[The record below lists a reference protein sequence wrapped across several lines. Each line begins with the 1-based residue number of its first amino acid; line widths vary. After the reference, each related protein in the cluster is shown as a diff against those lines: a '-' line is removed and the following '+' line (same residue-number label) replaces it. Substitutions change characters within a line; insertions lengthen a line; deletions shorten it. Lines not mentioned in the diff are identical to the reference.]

1 MYIHSD
7 SKSKSFGGYSFYESN
22 QKLNAILA
30 EKKRI
35 HDLKEK
41 GYKFRSETP
50 EIFAAGLDSDCTRF
64 GFNEGRNLNS
74 CTVRN
79 TRLKKYVSVFGK
91 CIDRLALKNGY
102 AYRYMKYTNIDGE
115 YKYIWVITDNEKKVL
130 FEYWYF

>member
-1 MYIHSD
+1 MYIHSY
-7 SKSKSFGGYSFYESN
+7 SKSKSFGGASFYESN
-22 QKLNAILA
+22 QALNTMLC
-30 EKKRI
+30 EKKKI

-41 GYKFRSETP
+41 GYIFRSETP
-50 EIFAAGLDSDCTRF
+50 QAFAAGLEPDCTRF

-79 TRLKKYVSVFGK
+79 TRLKRYVSTFGK
-91 CIDRLALKNGY
+91 CIDRLVLNGGF
-102 AYRYMKYTNIDGE
+102 AYRYMKYINISGE